1 MPNSKAR
8 TNSQLIMNIYA
19 DIQVLKAKV
28 NQHDK
33 LLYAILSSVVGIL
46 LKLFLF

>member
-1 MPNSKAR
+1 MAKGKAR
-8 TNSQLIMNIYA
+8 TNNKLILDIYA

>member
-1 MPNSKAR
+1 VKKNT
-8 TNSQLIMNIYA
+8 TNNQLIMNIYA